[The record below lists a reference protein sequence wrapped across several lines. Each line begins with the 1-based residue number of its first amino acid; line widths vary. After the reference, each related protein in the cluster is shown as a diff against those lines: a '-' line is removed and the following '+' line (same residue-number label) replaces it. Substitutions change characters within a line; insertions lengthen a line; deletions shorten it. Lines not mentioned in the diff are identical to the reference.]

1 MSFVVYEA
9 DWVTGTR
16 ENPHLFLNRED
27 ARDYAIALVE
37 GWREGDD
44 QITVEGGRFLVLSRS
59 GLLDFG
65 AIITEVS

>member
-1 MSFVVYEA
+1 MSFIVHEM

-16 ENPHLFLNRED
+16 TNPHIFQARED

-44 QITVEGGRFLVLSRS
+44 QITVEGGRFLVLTRS